1 MLLRFGVENFRSV
14 RDYQEIVF
22 TASKRLKRSGATFPV
37 PVVAEEA
44 LPVAACYG
52 ANAAG
57 KSNLIAAVASLRD
70 HVVRSH
76 KARDATDAVP
86 RQPFRLDRASV
97 DRPTRLDCTLV
108 ITGKAEEDRAS
119 VYEYGF
125 EFNDREY
132 SREWLHRTVRAQRRA
147 NQLLFERRTVDG
159 ETNIRFGSHLTGE
172 NRSIAALT
180 RPNSLF
186 LSAAA
191 QNNHAQ
197 LSELHRE
204 FAEKWKILE
213 GRTSEFRLAAMLG
226 ETEHQDALMALI
238 QQADLGI
245 VGVEVVDE
253 DGYADVDV
261 NIGED
266 SRDARQSRHLREL
279 RRWMRLNK
287 RVLEPAQS
295 VLGDAQP
302 FKRVRFTHI
311 GSDLHADLYALDY
324 DLESRGTQRLAELAM
339 PALAALNSGALVV
352 VDELDASLHPRLTA
366 ALVKLFK
373 GPSNRSGAQLLCT
386 LHDASV
392 LKGLEADEVWMAE
405 KDRSGA
411 TKDRS
416 GTTSFTPL
424 TDYRLRSRDDLEQV
438 YRDGRV
444 GGAAVIGD
452 LAAGLDS

>member
-22 TASKRLKRSGATFPV
+22 TASKRLKRSGAAFPV
-37 PVVAEEA
+37 PVVGEDA

-57 KSNLIAAVASLRD
+57 KSNLIAAVGSMRD
-70 HVVRSH
+70 HIVRSH

-108 ITGKAEEDRAS
+108 MTGKAEEERAS

-132 SREWLHRTVRAQRRA
+132 CREWLHRTVRMQRRA
-147 NQLLFERRTVDG
+147 SQLLFERRTVDG
-159 ETNIRFGSHLTGE
+159 KTDIRFGSHLTGE

-197 LSELHRE
+197 LSGLHRE
-204 FAEKWKILE
+204 FAKQWNILRD
-213 GRTSEFRLAAMLG
+213 RTSEFRVAATLA
-226 ETEHQDALMALI
+226 ETEHQEAFMGLI
-238 QQADLGI
+238 RQAHLGI
-245 VGVEVVDE
+245 VGVDVVDE
-253 DGYADVDV
+253 DDHTDLDVPK
-261 NIGED
+261 D
-266 SRDARQSRHLREL
+266 SKDPMDRTLIKLEESFREL
-279 RRWMRLNK
+279 GQLLHTGPVK
-287 RVLEPAQS
+287 
-295 VLGDAQP
+295 
-302 FKRVRFTHI
+302 KVRFTHV
-311 GSDLHADLYALDY
+311 GSDLHAFDY

-373 GPSNRSGAQLLCT
+373 GLSNRSGAQLLCT
-386 LHDASV
+386 LHDTSV
-392 LKGLEADEVWMAE
+392 LKSLEADEVWVAE
-405 KDRSGA
+405 KDQNGA
-411 TKDRS
+411 
-416 GTTSFTPL
+416 TSFTPL

-444 GGAAVIGD
+444 GGTAVIGD

>member
-22 TASKRLKRSGATFPV
+22 TASKRLKRSGAAFPV
-37 PVVAEEA
+37 PVVGEDA

-57 KSNLIAAVASLRD
+57 KSNLITAVGSMRD
-70 HVVRSH
+70 HIVRSH
-76 KARDATDAVP
+76 KARDATDAIP
-86 RQPFRLDRASV
+86 RQPFQLDRASV

-108 ITGKAEEDRAS
+108 MTGKAEEERTS

-132 SREWLHRTVRAQRRA
+132 CREWLHRTVRMQRRA

-159 ETNIRFGSHLTGE
+159 KTDIRFGSHLTGE

-197 LSELHRE
+197 LSGLHRE
-204 FAEKWKILE
+204 FAKQWKILE
-213 GRTSEFRLAAMLG
+213 GGTSELRLAAMLA
-226 ETEHQDALMALI
+226 ETEHQEALIALI

-245 VGVEVVDE
+245 VGVEVADE
-253 DGYADVDV
+253 DDDVYVDA
-261 NIGED
+261 GENR
-266 SRDARQSRHLREL
+266 RDARQSRQLREL
-279 RRWMRLNK
+279 RRWIHLNK
-287 RVLEPAQS
+287 RILEPAQS
-295 VLGDAQP
+295 LLGDARP
-302 FKRVRFTHI
+302 SKRVRFTHV
-311 GSDLHADLYALDY
+311 GSDLHALDY

-339 PALAALNSGALVV
+339 PALAALSSGALVV

-386 LHDASV
+386 LHDTSV
-392 LKGLEADEVWMAE
+392 LKTLEADEVWVAE
-405 KDRSGA
+405 KGQSGA
-411 TKDRS
+411 
-416 GTTSFTPL
+416 TSFTPL
-424 TDYRLRSRDDLEQV
+424 ADYRLRSRDDLEQV
-438 YRDGRV
+438 YRNGRV
-444 GGAAVIGD
+444 GGTAVIGD

>member
-14 RDYQEIVF
+14 RDYQEIVL
-22 TASKRLKRSGATFPV
+22 TASKRLKRSGLAFSV
-37 PVVAEEA
+37 PVVGEDA

-57 KSNLIAAVASLRD
+57 KSNLIAAVDSMRD
-70 HVVRSH
+70 HIVRSH
-76 KARDATDAVP
+76 KARDATDAIP
-86 RQPFRLDRASV
+86 GQPFQLDRASV
-97 DRPTRLDCTLV
+97 DAPSRFDCTLV
-108 ITGKAEEDRAS
+108 AAGKGEENGAS

-132 SREWLHRTVRAQRRA
+132 CREWLQRTVRTQRRA

-159 ETNIRFGSHLTGE
+159 ETDIRFGSHLPGE

-191 QNNHAQ
+191 QNNHAL
-197 LSELHRE
+197 LSAIHRQFVE
-204 FAEKWKILE
+204 RWRILDA
-213 GRTSEFRLAAMLG
+213 GTSEFRLAVMLA
-226 ETEHQDALMALI
+226 ETEHQEAMMALI

-253 DGYADVDV
+253 GNHKEA
-261 NIGED
+261 
-266 SRDARQSRHLREL
+266 
-279 RRWMRLNK
+279 
-287 RVLEPAQS
+287 
-295 VLGDAQP
+295 DAQKASP
-302 FKRVRFTHI
+302 TAVDGKLTKLDEAVREISRLLAKKVRFTHI
-311 GSDLHADLYALDY
+311 GSDLHAFDY
-324 DLESRGTQRLAELAM
+324 DLESRGTQRLAALAL
-339 PALAALNSGALVV
+339 PALAALASGALVV

-386 LHDASV
+386 LHDTSV
-392 LKGLEADEVWMAE
+392 LKALEADEVWMAE

-411 TKDRS
+411 
-416 GTTSFTPL
+416 TSFTPL

-452 LAAGLDS
+452 LAVGLDQ